1 MNVIV
6 PALPAIGQAFAA
18 PQSQVQL
25 TLSLFLLIYAVA
37 QVVLG
42 PLSDRVGRRPVLLV
56 ATALF
61 AGASAWAALAES
73 IESLI
78 AARAVQAL
86 GGCAA
91 MVVPRAVVRDTHAG
105 PCALRAMSLVTM
117 ALAVTP
123 ALAPLFGGWLV
134 TLFGWRQVFVLCGL
148 YGCALF
154 AWMWLRFGESLAA
167 ERRTRDTPA
176 SLSRRYGALLR
187 SPVFLGYAGN
197 MALLSVP
204 FIMFIS
210 IAPSLLIQRLGM
222 SPASYGLYHLLL
234 GVAIVAGSL
243 AAPRIARRTGLHRAL
258 VLSTLAGITGLAL
271 MLALAGELSVPRL
284 IGPMLLYALASG
296 ACLPLALTGATSVD
310 LHAAGTSAALAGFGQ
325 MAVGAVAVFGINQF
339 GAIVLPFAVV
349 AFGCALAG
357 LALLTLSRLPAARVA
372 A

>member
-1 MNVIV
+1 MPPNDQNGSHICSPPEPSLLPAAAVAGRISDRYDAAMVLTAPPAWSAPVTPPPPVPPMVVTDETGMVCAVPAAPVCAPPAV

-176 SLSRRYGALLR
+176 SLL
-187 SPVFLGYAGN
+187 
-197 MALLSVP
+197 
-204 FIMFIS
+204 
-210 IAPSLLIQRLGM
+210 
-222 SPASYGLYHLLL
+222 
-234 GVAIVAGSL
+234 
-243 AAPRIARRTGLHRAL
+243 
-258 VLSTLAGITGLAL
+258 
-271 MLALAGELSVPRL
+271 
-284 IGPMLLYALASG
+284 
-296 ACLPLALTGATSVD
+296 C
-310 LHAAGTSAALAGFGQ
+310 
-325 MAVGAVAVFGINQF
+325 
-339 GAIVLPFAVV
+339 
-349 AFGCALAG
+349 AG
-357 LALLTLSRLPAARVA
+357 L
-372 A
+372 